1 MYFAQKADSLPGDF
15 CRLVAADLV
24 SLDISLT
31 EDQIKRMSTR
41 EYKKHIKE
49 KVRSGAF
56 RYLQSVQKTHSKIRN
71 IKYLKLDMQPYLC
84 SALFS
89 KENIGMLFSLRSRTV
104 RTIRNDFQEQYKPN
118 LSCPLCS
125 SHIDSLPEILNCVKL
140 KYEIQGLSDEIQASI
155 NQTSY
160 EDVFSTIDRQKQATD
175 TYTILLKIREKLL
188 DSNPLHISG

>member
-1 MYFAQKADSLPGDF
+1 
-15 CRLVAADLV
+15 
-24 SLDISLT
+24 
-31 EDQIKRMSTR
+31 
-41 EYKKHIKE
+41 
-49 KVRSGAF
+49 
-56 RYLQSVQKTHSKIRN
+56 
-71 IKYLKLDMQPYLC
+71 MQTYLC

-140 KYEIQGLSDEIQASI
+140 KCEIQGLSDEIQASI